1 MKKMKRVLRSENK
14 SDAEK
19 SRLDHESESRDERTE
34 EILEEKLR
42 ENKNDKSETEYQ
54 NERKGQS

>member
-42 ENKNDKSETEYQ
+42 ENKNDK
-54 NERKGQS
+54 K